1 MIVRKKVSLA
11 PFNTFGVDQK
21 ALLFAQILSIEDLKK
36 VADLEADPY
45 ILGGGSNILLTKDID
60 RLVIK
65 NELMGK
71 AVLSDSNHEVVIKI
85 GSGENWHSIVKWTVG
100 QGWGGLE
107 NLSLIPGTVGAAPV
121 QNIGAYGTEIK
132 DTLIEV
138 EAMNLSTGKIEI
150 FSAGEC
156 GFGYRDS
163 IFKHPPYK
171 GHYFITH
178 IVLKLNPRSQPNT
191 KYADIEKKILEK
203 NLKRASIQ
211 DIHQIVMEVR
221 EQKLP
226 DPKKIGN
233 AGSFFKNPIIRK
245 AHYEEL
251 LANHPDMPGY
261 PSGEEIKVPAG
272 WLIDRAGWKGK
283 AIGQVGCY
291 EKQALVIV
299 NRGGATGHEILQF
312 SKLVQ
317 KDILDKYGIN
327 LLPEINIW

>member
-1 MIVRKKVSLA
+1 MHYLCRLLDDSKEKVSLA

-150 FSAGEC
+150 FSAGEWVWI
-156 GFGYRDS
+156 S
-163 IFKHPPYK
+163 
-171 GHYFITH
+171 
-178 IVLKLNPRSQPNT
+178 
-191 KYADIEKKILEK
+191 
-203 NLKRASIQ
+203 
-211 DIHQIVMEVR
+211 
-221 EQKLP
+221 
-226 DPKKIGN
+226 
-233 AGSFFKNPIIRK
+233 
-245 AHYEEL
+245 
-251 LANHPDMPGY
+251 
-261 PSGEEIKVPAG
+261 
-272 WLIDRAGWKGK
+272 
-283 AIGQVGCY
+283 
-291 EKQALVIV
+291 
-299 NRGGATGHEILQF
+299 
-312 SKLVQ
+312 
-317 KDILDKYGIN
+317 
-327 LLPEINIW
+327 